1 MKLTAGQPAKLFTA
15 TDITGAPV
23 ALADY
28 RGRRTL
34 LSFLRS
40 AACPL
45 CSLRVRYLIDRYP
58 NLQARGLAIIA
69 VFETSP
75 ETTMKFAGTQHA
87 PFPLIANPAHD
98 LYRLY
103 GSQYSLW
110 GLISGLFVKRRKAW
124 NEAQQLRL
132 GGGMSDGN
140 HTLLPADFLIGPDL
154 IIERAYYGRDI
165 GDHLPLSEIEH
176 YLDAPLVARA
186 R

>member
-1 MKLTAGQPAKLFTA
+1 MKLAAGQPAKLFAT

-45 CSLRVRYLIDRYP
+45 CSLRVHYLIDRYAYF
-58 NLQARGLAIIA
+58 QARGLSIIA

-75 ETTMKFAGTQHA
+75 ETTMKYAGTQHP
-87 PFPLIANPAHD
+87 PFPLIANPAND

-103 GSQYSLW
+103 GIQRSLW
-110 GLISGLFVKRRKAW
+110 GAISGFLVTRRKEW
-124 NEAQQLRL
+124 GEAKRLGL

-140 HTLLPADFLIGPDL
+140 HTLMPADFLIGPDL
-154 IIERAYYGRDI
+154 IIERAHYGRDI
-165 GDHLPLSEIEH
+165 GDHLPLGVIEH
-176 YLDAPLVARA
+176 YLDVPLAVAG
-186 R
+186 